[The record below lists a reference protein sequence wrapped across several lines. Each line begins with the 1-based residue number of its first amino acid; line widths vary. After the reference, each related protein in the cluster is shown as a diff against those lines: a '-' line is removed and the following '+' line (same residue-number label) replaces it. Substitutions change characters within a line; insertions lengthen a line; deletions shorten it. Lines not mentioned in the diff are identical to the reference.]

1 MNKVL
6 IVEDEPTISRVLQAY
21 LSKNDMLTEQ
31 AWTGNEAVEK
41 FTEHRPDL
49 VLLDVMLPDKD
60 GWAVLKEIREKS
72 ACPVIMLTALGEI
85 DDKLKG
91 FESGADDYIAKPF
104 IGEEVVARVKAV
116 LRRPAAR
123 VEDQL
128 LRIGSLVVDRLPIRF
143 INMGRKSNCLQRM
156 ASCSFFSPVIQIRPS
171 PGNSCLITYGAS
183 IMTEVTGRWICRLS
197 GSVRRLEIQ
206 RKSRMTSKHCG
217 DWGIS
222 GVYKPE
228 KRKTIFHYWSRRYL
242 ATLLIGLILIAAG
255 SVWWI
260 KKTTVDHRLNLMHIV
275 GQEIAD
281 RIVTTN
287 GRILS
292 GPLFEEILRNRA
304 GELDVSET
312 PGRADC
318 HRPRGDS
325 RYEPARR
332 TDQECRRLCR

>member
-116 LRRPAAR
+116 LRRPVAR

-128 LRIGSLVVDRLPIRF
+128 LRIGSLVVDP
-143 INMGRKSNCLQRM
+143 
-156 ASCSFFSPVIQIRPS
+156 AAHTVH
-171 PGNSCLITYGAS
+171 
-183 IMTEVTGRWICRLS
+183 
-197 GSVRRLEIQ
+197 
-206 RKSRMTSKHCG
+206 KH
-217 DWGIS
+217 
-222 GVYKPE
+222 
-228 KRKTIFHYWSRRYL
+228 
-242 ATLLIGLILIAAG
+242 
-255 SVWWI
+255 
-260 KKTTVDHRLNLMHIV
+260 
-275 GQEIAD
+275 GQEIELSPKDGKLFIFLTRHPNQTFTREQLLDHVWGIDYDGSD
-281 RIVTTN
+281 RAVDLSIK
-287 GRILS
+287 RIRKAL
-292 GPLFEEILRNRA
+292 
-304 GELDVSET
+304 
-312 PGRADC
+312 
-318 HRPRGDS
+318 GDS
-325 RYEPARR
+325 KEEPYDIKTLRGLGYQWSVQ
-332 TDQECRRLCR
+332 T